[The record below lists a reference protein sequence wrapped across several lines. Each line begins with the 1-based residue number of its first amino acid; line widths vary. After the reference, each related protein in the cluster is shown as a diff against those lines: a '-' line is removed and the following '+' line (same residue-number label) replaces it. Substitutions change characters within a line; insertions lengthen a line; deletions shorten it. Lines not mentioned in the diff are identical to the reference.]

1 MIGLTSAE
9 AERAYLGALLS
20 GAAVDDTVRGG
31 DFAEPMHELVFDA
44 IQRVAQTG
52 SRPDMVNVRVS
63 IGQPFIG
70 QRDAGSYL
78 HDLKMSCDVVANSG
92 EYAKLIADYA
102 DLRALDS
109 VADRIRQQTARE
121 DATAMT
127 VRDDAR
133 TALDRVAQ
141 RGRSR
146 QRTWAD
152 VSSKVIDLIEHG
164 GRQGLSTPW
173 PDLDRYIHGLVGSR
187 VYLIAA
193 RPGEGK
199 SLMAQGLATRMANV
213 HRQPVLFASL
223 EMSEDDLGVRIIAAA
238 SQVNLDDLQSGN
250 LSERNWAKVAAGQA
264 SLDQMPLIID
274 DASDQTIGHIRSA
287 AIDLHR
293 TRGLGMVAIDY
304 LQLMDTTDS
313 RAPRETQVAAISR
326 GVKKLS
332 RELDVPVVALS
343 QLNRQ
348 SLQRQDKRPNLG
360 DLRESGSLEQDA
372 DVVVLMNLNE
382 ETGELNVQVAKNR
395 HGPKGQFNLQLWGHH
410 AELRSVSRAW
420 TPAQAAGSDWA

>member
-20 GAAVDDTVRGG
+20 GAAIDDEVHGG
-31 DFAEPMHELVFDA
+31 DFAEPAHELVFNA
-44 IQRVAQTG
+44 ISRVAQTG

-70 QRDAGSYL
+70 QRDTGSYL
-78 HDLKMSCDVVANSG
+78 HDLKMACDVVANAG
-92 EYAKLIADYA
+92 EYAKLVADYA
-102 DLRALDS
+102 DLRALES
-109 VADRIRQQTARE
+109 VADRIRQQTSSE
-121 DATAMT
+121 DASAAT

-141 RGRSR
+141 RGRAERRS
-146 QRTWAD
+146 WAD
-152 VSSKVIDLIEHG
+152 VSSKVIDLIQHG

-173 PDLDRYIHGLVGSR
+173 PDLDHFINGLVGSR

-199 SLMAQGLATRMANV
+199 SLMAQGMATQMANV
-213 HRQPVLFASL
+213 HRQTTLYASL

-238 SQVNLDDLQSGN
+238 SQVNLNDLQSGHM
-250 LSERNWAKVAAGQA
+250 SEQNWAKVAAGQA
-264 SLDQMPLIID
+264 SLDQMPLVIND
-274 DASDQTIGHIRSA
+274 STDQTIGHIRAA

-293 TRGLGMVAIDY
+293 TQGLGLVVVDY
-304 LQLMDTTDS
+304 LQLMEGTDS
-313 RAPRETQVAAISR
+313 RAPRETQVAGISR
-326 GVKKLS
+326 AIKRLS

-372 DVVVLMNLNE
+372 DVVILMNLNE
-382 ETGELNVQVAKNR
+382 DNGELNVQVAKNR
-395 HGPKGQFNLQLWGHH
+395 HGPKGQFLLQLWGHY
-410 AELRSVSRAW
+410 AQLRSTVRQW
-420 TPAQAAGSDWA
+420 TPSQAAGGDWA